1 MKKTTCFILMLVI
14 LWACTFNASA
24 ADDFSTTSPD
34 WIITEISP
42 DTNGNDS
49 FVGGYNSGEDVFEF
63 IEIYNN
69 SGRVLNLYDY
79 AVLYNGN
86 SHTSTFPFAYQAVAV
101 YKIPNPAGEIIFH
114 LQS

>member
-49 FVGGYNSGEDVFEF
+49 FVGGYNSGADVFEF

-69 SGRVLNLYDY
+69 SGRVLNIYDY
-79 AVLYNGN
+79 AVFYNGN
-86 SHTSTFPFAYQAVAV
+86 SHTSTLFETQIVLL
-101 YKIPNPAGEIIFH
+101 NTM
-114 LQS
+114 